1 MAHRTSTL
9 AGLLAVMAL
18 ALTGW
23 LILPAADA
31 QSTPPPTPTPIVLP
45 TPVLGALDRDA
56 VSAIDLTALPLVP
69 AISQTALDIY
79 TNGLARGND
88 PRTFIKVGDCMTH
101 TPYFLIPLGEGQY
114 DLGDYQSLARV
125 VEQFGGAERN
135 SFARESQA
143 AAGGFNAASVLD
155 AIWANP
161 QFCEAG
167 ETPLACELRH
177 MQPSVALIMFGTND
191 VQYLTEEQFD
201 YFLRGVVVET
211 IRHGTL
217 PILSTFPHRPEF
229 PEKTLLFNQIVA
241 QIAQDYD
248 LPLIN
253 LWLALQS
260 LPYQGVDPAD
270 PTHLTIPPSEA
281 VCAFLDENLQAGFTV
296 RNLLTLQALDALL
309 RAAEQP

>member
-1 MAHRTSTL
+1 MAHRMATL
-9 AGLLAVMAL
+9 AGLLTVMAL
-18 ALTGW
+18 ALIGW
-23 LILPAADA
+23 LALPPADA
-31 QSTPPPTPTPIVLP
+31 QSTPSPTPTAILLP
-45 TPVLGALDRDA
+45 TPALGALDRAA
-56 VSAIDLTALPLVP
+56 VSAIDLTAFPLVP
-69 AISQTALDIY
+69 EISQTALDIY
-79 TNGLARGND
+79 LNGLARGND
-88 PRTFIKVGDCMTH
+88 PHSFIKVGDCMTH
-101 TPYFLIPLGEGQY
+101 TPYFLLPIGAGQY
-114 DLGDYQSLARV
+114 DLGDYGHLARV

-155 AIWANP
+155 SIWANP
-161 QFCEAG
+161 EFCQAG

-211 IRHGTL
+211 VRHGTL

-253 LWLALQS
+253 LWLALEE
-260 LPYQGVDPAD
+260 LPHQGVDPAD
-270 PTHLTIPPSEA
+270 PTHLTIPPSGA
-281 VCAFLDENLQAGFTV
+281 VCAFLGENLEAGFTV
-296 RNLLTLQALDALL
+296 RNLLTLQALDAVLT
-309 RAAEQP
+309 AAEQR